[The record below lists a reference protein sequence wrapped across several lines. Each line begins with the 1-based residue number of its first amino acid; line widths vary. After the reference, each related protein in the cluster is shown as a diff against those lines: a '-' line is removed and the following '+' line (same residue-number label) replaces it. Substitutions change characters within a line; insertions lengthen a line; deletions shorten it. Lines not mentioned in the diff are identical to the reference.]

1 MAHGSAHS
9 FKFGAGFAV
18 IGTPLERFE
27 TLRSILQNGE
37 AGTQEEIAEE
47 LRKKGF
53 DVTQS
58 TVSRA
63 LRRIGAIKAFDE
75 RGETVYRLPEETAV
89 PLPIQAG
96 LHDLIQ
102 EITHNGM
109 MIVIHTSPGSASL
122 IALHLDNARPGNI
135 LGTIAGEDTIFV
147 APASARAIKATVEAI
162 RDSLKT

>member
-1 MAHGSAHS
+1 MI
-9 FKFGAGFAV
+9 GA
-18 IGTPLERFE
+18 PLERFE
-27 TLRSILQNGE
+27 TLRAILQNGE
-37 AGTQEEIAEE
+37 AGTQEEIADE

-75 RGETVYRLPEETAV
+75 RGETVYRLPDEAAIH
-89 PLPIQAG
+89 PPIQAG

-122 IALHLDNARPGNI
+122 IARHLDHVRPGNI
-135 LGTIAGEDTIFV
+135 LGTIAGDDTIFV
-147 APASARAIKATVEAI
+147 APASAREIKSTVEAI
-162 RDSLKT
+162 RDSLRT